1 MKTFK
6 LISSILLGILMFSTG
21 LKAQSTGDY
30 RSALSGLWTE
40 ASTWEVYNGS
50 AWVPATTAPTGAGN
64 ILVDDTVSVSS
75 ASVTVSGY
83 VKVEGNGVLTVGASG
98 ELTFGATSTYE
109 HARNIG
115 TIPMATW
122 AVGSTAKFTGVSNS
136 APGNRIQS
144 FSNIIW
150 DNPAQTANLN
160 MGWNGVTI
168 TGTITIN
175 STGTGRWYFA
185 GPTTG
190 STAEFTINGN
200 IIHNG
205 GNFAVHGTGNGN
217 TTIIIHHFGNVTA
230 NAGNF
235 SICRGSQAG
244 TGTTTWY
251 LHGNLILNNTET
263 QNSNTAGAKFVF
275 AGEDF
280 RTLVLNNVTYGGGGL
295 PLAVDS
301 NAVVM
306 LGNNVIGGNGNFT
319 MADYGGVITS
329 HPDGL
334 NGNLAT
340 TGVITL
346 SPKGN
351 YGFAGS
357 TAQVTGAMMQDTANG
372 IYIENSAGVT
382 LSGNLLV
389 TDWIGMGGGSLA
401 TGGNNL
407 TYGANVTLNY
417 EANAPQTTSDVEF
430 PATGGPKNLRVTNPA
445 GVTLHADRTI
455 NGVVQMDEGMLNL
468 NGKTLTLGADAMLEE
483 NNMAAVTG
491 TSGKIV
497 TTRNLNAPSAANPGK
512 LGLEISSAANLGSTL
527 IERYH
532 DARTGN
538 GNQSIKR
545 VFRIVPALNTGL
557 NATLRIYYKN
567 SELNSI
573 PEQSLVMFSS
583 ANGVNGW
590 NLTGGTVDTGMN
602 FVTVSG
608 LNSFSYHTLASSS
621 NPLPVELTS
630 FTAVHQNNT
639 IVLNWSTATE
649 RENRGWDIEKKTS
662 GVWEAIGFVEGRGTT
677 LEQTNYQ
684 FTDVQ
689 TSSGTASYRLKQID
703 FDGTTS
709 YSNIVEVDGVV
720 PGDFALMQNYP
731 NPFNPATKI
740 TYAVPS
746 GIKGNVTIK
755 VFDVMGKL
763 TAVIDEG
770 KKEAGVYSVE
780 FNAAG
785 LASGMYIYQLS
796 AGNVVLTKTMM
807 LLK

>member
-1 MKTFK
+1 MKTLK
-6 LISSILLGILMFSTG
+6 LFSSILFGILLFNPN
-21 LKAQSTGDY
+21 LNAQSNGDY
-30 RSALSGLWTE
+30 RSALSGLWTD

-50 AWVPATTAPTGAGN
+50 AWVPATTAPSGAGYM
-64 ILVDDTVSVSS
+64 IVDDTVSVSS
-75 ASVTVSGY
+75 VSVTISGY
-83 VKVEGNGVLTVGASG
+83 VKIEGNGVLTVGASG
-98 ELTFGATSTYE
+98 DLTFAPTATYE

-115 TIPMATW
+115 TIPMSTW
-122 AVGSTAKFTGVSNS
+122 AVGSTAKFTGVVNS

-168 TGTITIN
+168 TGNITIN

-200 IIHNG
+200 VIHNG

-251 LHGNLILNNTET
+251 LHGNLIFNNTET
-263 QNSNTAGAKFVF
+263 QNSNATGARFVF
-275 AGEDF
+275 AGEEF

-301 NAVVM
+301 NAVVN
-306 LGNNVIGGNGNFT
+306 LGNNVIGGNGTFT
-319 MADYGGVITS
+319 IADFGGVITS

-334 NGNLAT
+334 NGNIT
-340 TGVITL
+340 TLGVVTL

-351 YGFAGS
+351 YGFIGS
-357 TAQVTGAMMQDTANG
+357 TAQVTGAMMQDTVSG
-372 IYIENSAGVT
+372 IYVDNAAGVT

-389 TDWIGMGGGSLA
+389 TEGVGIGAGA
-401 TGGNNL
+401 IIPGGNSFV
-407 TYGANVTLNY
+407 YGPDVTLNY
-417 EANAPQTTSDVEF
+417 EGSAPITTTDVEF
-430 PATGGPKNLRVTNPA
+430 PAVGGPKYLRVTNPA

-455 NGVVQMDEGMLNL
+455 NGVVQIAAGKLHL
-468 NGKTLTLGADAMLEE
+468 NGKTLTLGPDAILEE
-483 NNMAAVTG
+483 ENSATVTG

-497 TTRNLNAPSAANPGK
+497 TTRTLNAPSSANPGK
-512 LGLEISSAANLGSTL
+512 LGLEISSSANLGVTT

-545 VFRIVPALNTGL
+545 VFRIIPSLNTGL
-557 NATLRIYYKN
+557 NASLRIYYDN

-573 PEQSLVMFSS
+573 PEQNLVMFTS
-583 ANGVNGW
+583 ANGVNFW
-590 NLTGGTVDTGMN
+590 NLTGGTVDTLNN
-602 FVTVSG
+602 FVNVSG
-608 LNSFSYHTLASSS
+608 LNSFGYHTLASAL

-630 FTAVHQNNT
+630 FSAAYENT
-639 IVLNWSTATE
+639 YVMLRWSTATE
-649 RENRGWDIEKKTS
+649 RENRGWDIEKRTNEDWKT
-662 GVWEAIGFVEGRGTT
+662 IGFVEGNGTS
-677 LEQTNYQ
+677 LESSNYQ
-684 FTDVQ
+684 YKDVNISNI
-689 TSSGTASYRLKQID
+689 SSEYRLKQID
-703 FDGTTS
+703 FDGTVT
-709 YSNIVEVDGVV
+709 YSNIVEVEGII
-720 PGDFALMQNYP
+720 PGEFALMQNYP
-731 NPFNPATKI
+731 NPFNPETKI

-746 GIKGNVTIK
+746 GIKGNITIK
-755 VFDVMGKL
+755 IFDVMGRL
-763 TAVIDEG
+763 AAVLDEG
-770 KKEAGVYSVE
+770 QKEAGVYSVG

-785 LASGMYIYQLS
+785 LSSGMYIYQIS
-796 AGNVVLTKTMM
+796 AGNAVITKTMM